1 MPPIH
6 GLVWQLQ
13 RVPNLGATAAAI
25 ALCILLV
32 VLLMCALCWAV
43 QVLDMLRVRRKEED
57 RYFGRLLKEH
67 QHRGAEAATHMPA
80 SWITPTPATTPRDAE
95 SLAEYW
101 VTKDEAAEEALSL
114 PFDVEQIEV
123 LLNNG
128 TPQVAQLRRGP
139 EEQAILDKMSKA
151 EWVAAVARERA
162 ELEPTAPITRQQA
175 QAAREGA
182 SQDGTLLRA

>member
-1 MPPIH
+1 M
-6 GLVWQLQ
+6 
-13 RVPNLGATAAAI
+13 
-25 ALCILLV
+25 
-32 VLLMCALCWAV
+32 
-43 QVLDMLRVRRKEED
+43 
-57 RYFGRLLKEH
+57 
-67 QHRGAEAATHMPA
+67 
-80 SWITPTPATTPRDAE
+80 
-95 SLAEYW
+95 
-101 VTKDEAAEEALSL
+101 TKDEAAEEALSL

-123 LLNNG
+123 LLNNV

-162 ELEPTAPITRQQA
+162 ELEPTAPIARQQA